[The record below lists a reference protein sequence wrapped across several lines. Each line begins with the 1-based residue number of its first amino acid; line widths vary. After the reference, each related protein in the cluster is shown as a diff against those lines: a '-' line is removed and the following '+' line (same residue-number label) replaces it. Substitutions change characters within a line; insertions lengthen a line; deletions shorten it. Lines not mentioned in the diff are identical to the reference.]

1 MSKCELTPAKSPR
14 TDSLG
19 PLSSPQPAACAPS
32 GADLPLPSS
41 TPGPLG
47 LKAFTPPRK
56 TPSSGASIRQWLSR
70 TPGSPADQLTPPLRK
85 VLSPCPQ
92 SPQLRHGAPSPP
104 ERRAKRRLET
114 TADGEAC
121 CCNGDRACACV
132 SELNPTAKRG
142 RIQGFGE
149 KEPGET
155 QGGQSRDGEKRGEEP
170 SAVDLEGKQGASS
183 HPEADKENSSL
194 LTSGWLA
201 FMGRARPK
209 GHGTP
214 LRSPRS
220 PGFGRKQEKKTPASP
235 VSAQAHTHTVQ
246 TQAYTQSTSIAK

>member
-14 TDSLG
+14 TGTDSLG
-19 PLSSPQPAACAPS
+19 PLASPQPASCAPS

-56 TPSSGASIRQWLSR
+56 TPSSSASIRQWLSR
-70 TPGSPADQLTPPLRK
+70 TPGSPAGSPADQLTPPLRK

-92 SPQLRHGAPSPP
+92 SPRLRHDAPSPP

-114 TADGEAC
+114 TTDGEAC
-121 CCNGDRACACV
+121 CCNGDGACACV

-149 KEPGET
+149 NRSGVTLDGEPGD
-155 QGGQSRDGEKRGEEP
+155 GQKREEEP
-170 SAVDLEGKQGASS
+170 SAVDLEGKQGSSS
-183 HPEADKENSSL
+183 HSEADKENNATL
-194 LTSGWLA
+194 ATGWLTV
-201 FMGRARPK
+201 MGRARQK

-214 LRSPRS
+214 SRSPRS
-220 PGFGRKQEKKTPASP
+220 PSLGKRLEKRTPASP
-235 VSAQAHTHTVQ
+235 VSAQAAGSHCTD
-246 TQAYTQSTSIAK
+246 IGM